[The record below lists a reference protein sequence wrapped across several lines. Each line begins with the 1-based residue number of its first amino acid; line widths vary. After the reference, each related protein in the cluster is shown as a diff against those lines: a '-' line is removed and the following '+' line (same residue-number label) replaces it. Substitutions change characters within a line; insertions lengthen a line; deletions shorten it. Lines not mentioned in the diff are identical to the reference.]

1 MKMFFNPNSCPFQG
15 TVSRIFLLGLILSLP
30 RVSEAQTQIFKANNT
45 TNLDLGASWVGGVVP
60 TGANIIGYNNTNSAS
75 STASIGAGINVA
87 GILFSTNP
95 ASNISINVG
104 TGPLGLGASGI
115 NLTNST
121 LRTLA
126 INTPIRLDADQTWC
140 TGPIGNI
147 STPATQITTTNIIS
161 GTSKLTIDG
170 PAGAP
175 YSPVFLNNA
184 SNTYSGGTV
193 LNSGGALRLNGV
205 AAFSGGAPTASAIG
219 TGNLTINGGLILG
232 NGATVGPV
240 GITVNGDFNVNATAN
255 TTLNGRLTI
264 GGGTINLGN
273 ATRNIYLGKLTNSL
287 AATNGPLV
295 GGNEGLKLAYS
306 AGAPNLVVTNGVL
319 RFVLGAGAAPANY
332 TSVNFASGVAF
343 ANGAGMIVGSNVFVT
358 FAGSGVF
365 AGGMPSVA
373 LEEGGYWN
381 LGALSG
387 PQNASPIRSLAGL
400 GTVTC
405 IATNTNAN
413 TPALSVSNSVGE
425 LSEFAGSVT
434 DGFNLNSVLGTT
446 SLNTVL
452 VSIAKSGA
460 GTQILSGSNNY
471 SGFTTVSA
479 GELRFSKRKSLY
491 AANTSLWNKISVTN
505 GAILGLN
512 LAGSDPFTAS
522 DFQTLASDANNSMKT
537 GAYFGVA
544 VSSSD
549 YPSGLSANLFY
560 TNAANPGGIGL
571 VKSGNGNLTLTGLPS
586 SSSVPLQVTG
596 GRLILNGVSTFSGSP
611 SISGGG
617 VLDLGNATF
626 PIPNSVTLTD
636 GSLVNFTAGVADPF
650 APTSNPS
657 YTGFSFAVNNLN
669 GNGKTFYLTNA
680 TLTVNGNVETNAFNV
695 TGAASGIMRLTGS
708 TLGQGDTNASKG
720 QINVQDSATLVFA
733 SNSVFDSYRV
743 LAMSSVNPKL
753 LVSGG
758 TISNLNYVMLGAGST
773 NRGTLQITSGSLAVL
788 NPNPSQNGF
797 YFGQNGGTGN
807 FNLEGGSA
815 STTVLKVQS
824 GTANINISGG
834 TLNLVTTNA
843 ATNPATSWSLSGN
856 GTVNFTMSGGSV
868 SAPNSKFNL
877 SSGNSTANILT
888 NVSYLHTGGTI
899 SSVEMSAGAG
909 TFIMNGGTNESSAG
923 MFVGDNTNGSVS
935 FAQNGGLVRIKGEAG
950 SSAANDLVIGSANG
964 NGTYILNGGVLEVFG
979 KIRKNSGTSFLVL
992 NGGTI
997 RYTNS
1002 TSQSTFITSLV
1013 DTTVGSNGAIF
1024 EITDPSVTNSI
1035 QATLKDVSGQAGKLV
1050 KRGYGVLSIGRAN
1063 LNYTGST
1070 LVEDGKLAVTGTDFT
1085 AEIANNAVNMTFN
1098 PAPDANTPATNT
1110 YSILPGALQNG
1121 TTAIFATGLAS
1132 NQSITFDPS
1141 TATAQVVTTAV
1152 VVNPPVITSS
1162 SSFSATVGVPFNSQ
1176 MTASGAVPITFS
1188 GVDLPAGLSV
1198 NSDGSITG
1206 TPLVAGSFTAKL
1218 TATNSGGATDQN
1230 CTFSVAKGTPVIT
1243 VLPTVATITYGQTL
1257 ANSTLA
1263 GGTAGIPG
1271 SFAYTTPSTIPNAGT
1286 VDQDFT
1292 FTPADAVNYNNVS
1305 GKVSVTVNPKALTV
1319 TGLSASN
1326 KEYDGSNSVTVTGT
1340 AAYFG
1345 LANGDN
1351 FDASTN
1357 PVTWAFQDP
1366 NVGTSKSLNPTGSYA
1381 APSGNYT
1388 VTQPVL
1394 SASIIGRSLTVTANG
1409 GQSKKAGEADPVF
1422 SYAITGGSL
1431 VNGDVLTGSLS
1442 RVSGETVGT
1451 YDITQG
1457 TLAAGSNYNLS
1468 YTKASFEI
1476 QPNGPDFATAFPGA
1490 NATALGAD
1498 GMPNLL
1504 RYAMGANNT
1513 SDSVVKPVSSVNASV
1528 LSITA
1533 IVRTNDPK
1541 VNVVGEVA
1549 TGLASWST
1557 TGVTMTVSPDTN
1569 GVPAGCQRQVFSVDR
1584 ANSPSKQ
1591 FLRLKATLQP

>member
-1 MKMFFNPNSCPFQG
+1 
-15 TVSRIFLLGLILSLP
+15 
-30 RVSEAQTQIFKANNT
+30 
-45 TNLDLGASWVGGVVP
+45 
-60 TGANIIGYNNTNSAS
+60 
-75 STASIGAGINVA
+75 
-87 GILFSTNP
+87 
-95 ASNISINVG
+95 
-104 TGPLGLGASGI
+104 
-115 NLTNST
+115 
-121 LRTLA
+121 
-126 INTPIRLDADQTWC
+126 
-140 TGPIGNI
+140 
-147 STPATQITTTNIIS
+147 
-161 GTSKLTIDG
+161 
-170 PAGAP
+170 
-175 YSPVFLNNA
+175 
-184 SNTYSGGTV
+184 
-193 LNSGGALRLNGV
+193 
-205 AAFSGGAPTASAIG
+205 
-219 TGNLTINGGLILG
+219 
-232 NGATVGPV
+232 
-240 GITVNGDFNVNATAN
+240 
-255 TTLNGRLTI
+255 
-264 GGGTINLGN
+264 
-273 ATRNIYLGKLTNSL
+273 
-287 AATNGPLV
+287 LV

-306 AGAPNLVVTNGVL
+306 AGAPSLVVTNGVL

-491 AANTSLWNKISVTN
+491 AGNTSLWNKISVTN

-695 TGAASGIMRLTGS
+695 TGAASGIMRLTGK
-708 TLGQGDTNASKG
+708 TLGQGDTNVSKG
-720 QINVQDSATLVFA
+720 QINVQDSATLEFA

-758 TISNLNYVMLGAGST
+758 AVSNLNYVMLGAGLT
-773 NRGTLQITSGSLAVL
+773 NRGTLQITSGSLAVI

-815 STTVLKVQS
+815 STTVLKVQN

-843 ATNPATSWSLSGN
+843 ATNPAGSWSLSGN
-856 GTVNFTMSGGSV
+856 GTVNFAMSGGSV
-868 SAPNSKFNL
+868 NAPNSKFNL
-877 SSGNSTANILT
+877 SSGNSTANVIT

-923 MFVGDNTNGSVS
+923 MFVGDNTNGAVS
-935 FAQNGGLVRIKGEAG
+935 FTQNGGLVRIKGEAG
-950 SSAANDLVIGSANG
+950 STAANDLVIGSANG
-964 NGTYILNGGVLEVFG
+964 NGTYVLNGGVLEVFG

-1002 TSQSTFITSLV
+1002 TSQSTFITSMV

-1024 EITDPSVTNSI
+1024 EITDPSVMNSI

-1050 KRGYGVLSIGRAN
+1050 KRGSGVLSIGRAN

-1098 PAPDANTPATNT
+1098 PAPDANTSSTNS
-1110 YSILPGALQNG
+1110 YSILPGVLQGG
-1121 TTAIFATGLAS
+1121 TTTIVATQLAS
-1132 NQSITFDPS
+1132 NQTITFDPL

-1152 VVNPPVITSS
+1152 VVNPPTITSS
-1162 SSFSATVGVPFNSQ
+1162 SSFSATVGVAFSGQ

-1188 GVDLPAGLSV
+1188 GADLPAGLSV

-1206 TPLVAGSFTAKL
+1206 TPAAAGSFTAKL
-1218 TATNSGGATDQN
+1218 TATNAGGATDQN
-1230 CTFSVAKGTPVIT
+1230 CTFTVAKGTPVISLVPTATAITFGQSLSSSSLNNDGTTSIQGAFSFTNASDVPTAAGNYSAT
-1243 VLPTVATITYGQTL
+1243 VTFTPTDAANYGTLNRTVTVTVNPADATVSWPAAGAITAGEAL
-1257 ANSTLA
+1257 SLSALA
-1263 GGTAGIPG
+1263 GGAATGVSGASVAGT
-1271 SFAYTTPSTIPNAGT
+1271 FAWTDGTLTPSATGSYE
-1286 VDQDFT
+1286 VT
-1292 FTPADAVNYNNVS
+1292 FTPTSSNY
-1305 GKVSVTVNPKALTV
+1305 KTATQTVSVTVNPAGQTIAGFL
-1319 TGLSASN
+1319 
-1326 KEYDGSNSVTVTGT
+1326 
-1340 AAYFG
+1340 
-1345 LANGDN
+1345 NGQP
-1351 FDASTN
+1351 TN
-1357 PVTWAFQDP
+1357 AE
-1366 NVGTSKSLNPTGSYA
+1366 NVRKYA
-1381 APSGNYT
+1381 IGGATDINAPS
-1388 VTQPVL
+1388 
-1394 SASIIGRSLTVTANG
+1394 
-1409 GQSKKAGEADPVF
+1409 
-1422 SYAITGGSL
+1422 
-1431 VNGDVLTGSLS
+1431 
-1442 RVSGETVGT
+1442 ET
-1451 YDITQG
+1451 
-1457 TLAAGSNYNLS
+1457 
-1468 YTKASFEI
+1468 
-1476 QPNGPDFATAFPGA
+1476 
-1490 NATALGAD
+1490 
-1498 GMPNLL
+1498 
-1504 RYAMGANNT
+1504 
-1513 SDSVVKPVSSVNASV
+1513 PVSSLDANK
-1528 LSITA
+1528 LSLTA
-1533 IVRTNDPK
+1533 IVRTNDVK
-1541 VNVVGEVA
+1541 LTVVGEVA
-1549 TGLASWST
+1549 TGLTSWST
-1557 TGVTMTVSPDTN
+1557 TGVTMTVSTNTN